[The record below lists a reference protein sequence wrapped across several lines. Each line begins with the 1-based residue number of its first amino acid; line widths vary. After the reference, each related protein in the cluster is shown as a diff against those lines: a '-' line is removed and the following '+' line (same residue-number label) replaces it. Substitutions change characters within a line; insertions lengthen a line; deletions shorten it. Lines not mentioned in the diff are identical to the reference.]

1 MDMEDKSSAD
11 REDVGSPGPGDQP
24 GPVQQDTSAYV
35 ADIGPPA
42 AAPPPARTGRVT
54 LILGV
59 AVVALVAFW
68 GGTVVQKRAASAT
81 TPEQG
86 ETGAEQ
92 GAGHAGGV
100 GGGAQGGADANA
112 VFGRVTRVSGSTIY
126 VTDEQGN
133 VVKVATSGS
142 SRFFQTSSATMNALR
157 VGSNVVVQ
165 GQRGSDGSFT
175 ANVVTIGG
183 APGGFFGEGGPSGEA
198 SPSGEAEAGG
208 G

>member
-1 MDMEDKSSAD
+1 MDNDETSSAD
-11 REDVGSPGPGDQP
+11 REGVADPEPGGGPGRVP
-24 GPVQQDTSAYV
+24 QDTSVYV
-35 ADIGPPA
+35 ADVGPA
-42 AAPPPARTGRVT
+42 AAVPPPPRTGRVT

-68 GGTVVQKRAASAT
+68 GGTFVQKRAASAT
-81 TPEQG
+81 AATQG

-100 GGGAQGGADANA
+100 GGGAQAGADANA
-112 VFGRVTRVSGSTIY
+112 VFGRVTRISGSTIS

-133 VVKVATSGS
+133 VVKVTTSGS
-142 SRFFQTSSATMNALR
+142 SRFSKTSNATIGDLR

-175 ANVVTIGG
+175 ASVVTIGG
-183 APGGFFGEGGPSGEA
+183 APGGLFGEGGPSGEA
-198 SPSGEAEAGG
+198 SPSGGAEAGG